1 MCQNNR
7 VLEVHYLDYS
17 SAQMDKV
24 LQFHQLSLE
33 WMSLLSHYSSIL
45 HYRHLKVMQ
54 DQEYYRT
61 GQQDSAGVC
70 KILLDSKILART
82 FLLVQFLLAGLIH
95 FQRYKTSQHHINQ

>member
-45 HYRHLKVMQ
+45 NYRHLKVMQ
-54 DQEYYRT
+54 D
-61 GQQDSAGVC
+61 
-70 KILLDSKILART
+70 
-82 FLLVQFLLAGLIH
+82 
-95 FQRYKTSQHHINQ
+95 